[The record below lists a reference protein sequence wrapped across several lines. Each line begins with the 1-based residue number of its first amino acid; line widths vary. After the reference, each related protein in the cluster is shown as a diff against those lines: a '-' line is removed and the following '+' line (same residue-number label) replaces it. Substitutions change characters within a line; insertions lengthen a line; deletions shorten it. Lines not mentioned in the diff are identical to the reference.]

1 MRMSEPTTEEQ
12 IKTIG
17 LIRED
22 AVPVETL
29 EDAVLLDEDVDA
41 DGVAL

>member
-1 MRMSEPTTEEQ
+1 MRMFEPITQVQ
-12 IKTIG
+12 IEAIG

-29 EDAVLLDEDVDA
+29 EDAVLLDDGVDV